1 MSIAEL
7 IMQGT
12 EQNSKST
19 AWVSDSLQKIGQN
32 VSAVLKERE
41 QQKQA
46 QAMMPF
52 LQQSIQ
58 ESMTLAGQGKSGD
71 AYAKMIPLLTDPSTA
86 NNPYIMRVIPA
97 LENGIKVAADDFL
110 RNKQITMMQGYYNQR
125 YGGEGTVAP
134 DIKTIVDNLNQ
145 GKDPKDPKDTG
156 DTAYNQG
163 GGYSQGVPAMTEQ
176 TGMAFGAPQPF
187 PFAAA
192 RQASP
197 TLQQSQGVPAM
208 VGDQPIDGELPVWD
222 TPSEMRP
229 LAQGPVQAQPAQPQ
243 PAQPQPAQPED
254 QYKPPEKNLQNYLKF
269 ANRFDKLDSVK
280 RVTVMDNQS
289 ILFPDQNEAN
299 DFVNKPSKDKA
310 IFPVNPLT
318 SIGTPGLV
326 AIQMPKEYEKWI
338 NASVNVNKD
347 NEISYSLKKEAQNK
361 PEAEFAIRWLQDWQ
375 KASIRVSADP
385 TLRNL
390 IDNADGDILKVNVT
404 QVDRPATLEEIDQ
417 GSPKKIKEN
426 LASIQGKSGEKV
438 NLTDDQRSDIL
449 MLRDATGAAQQN
461 KAMFIRVDQPAKKSA
476 EATTKTEGGLP
487 AVQAGLV
494 APQVPEEAAQLQ
506 QIVQQGQASKAGE
519 QAKATENKIKEID
532 AEIKQLSAP
541 SRQSGSTSMRGM
553 YPSSDYSTSKSEK
566 QKSPEQ
572 AQVDIQRIM
581 QLKAQKRIL
590 QGKYDTPQEV
600 GDAFAS
606 GLLTRAEAESIIK
619 NQFKMK

>member
-32 VSAVLKERE
+32 VSAALKERE

-58 ESMTLAGQGKSGD
+58 ESMELAGKGQSGD

-97 LENGIKVAADDFL
+97 LQNGIKIAADDFL

-125 YGGEGTVAP
+125 YGGEVAPSGSERLRSGGTVLPAMANN
-134 DIKTIVDNLNQ
+134 DSVLN
-145 GKDPKDPKDTG
+145 GDVGTDTG
-156 DTAYNQG
+156 YANTPQGRVITVNGEAMPTSEYEETLAAEDTAAQASAAQFARENIPNDVNAIDTANAQNLPTNQ
-163 GGYSQGVPAMTEQ
+163 VEQ
-176 TGMAFGAPQPF
+176 PQLSEEAANMAPQIGNF
-187 PFAAA
+187 K
-192 RQASP
+192 
-197 TLQQSQGVPAM
+197 TLQPVDKQQVLFNATTTQKPKGFESRKIAGLEQLYPDLTGAM
-208 VGDQPIDGELPVWD
+208 LIPEVGTEVRTKRTISTSDKPG
-222 TPSEMRP
+222 SE
-229 LAQGPVQAQPAQPQ
+229 
-243 PAQPQPAQPED
+243 
-254 QYKPPEKNLQNYLKF
+254 
-269 ANRFDKLDSVK
+269 
-280 RVTVMDNQS
+280 
-289 ILFPDQNEAN
+289 I
-299 DFVNKPSKDKA
+299 
-310 IFPVNPLT
+310 
-318 SIGTPGLV
+318 
-326 AIQMPKEYEKWI
+326 KE
-338 NASVNVNKD
+338 SF
-347 NEISYSLKKEAQNK
+347 S
-361 PEAEFAIRWLQDWQ
+361 
-375 KASIRVSADP
+375 
-385 TLRNL
+385 
-390 IDNADGDILKVNVT
+390 
-404 QVDRPATLEEIDQ
+404 EEIT
-417 GSPKKIKEN
+417 KV
-426 LASIQGKSGEKV
+426 GEKLYDF
-438 NLTDDQRSDIL
+438 NS
-449 MLRDATGAAQQN
+449 
-461 KAMFIRVDQPAKKSA
+461 KSA
-476 EATTKTEGGLP
+476 ELIPAAVNAMIKQAPFDSKKTFAKLFKENGGIENAVIRPTEDPKVYTLFFNENDKDEYTISDTQANNLSIAQTIPALAGSGVQFLGKEKSKEEAAKPQPGLP

-494 APQVPEEAAQLQ
+494 APQIPEEAAQLQ

-519 QAKATENKIKEID
+519 QVKATENKIKEID
-532 AEIKQLSAP
+532 AEIKQLSAT

-553 YPSSDYSTSKSEK
+553 FPSSGATLKSEK

-572 AQVDIQRIM
+572 AQADIQRIM